1 MNVVT
6 VIPIARGAFVEEL
19 TYYSASLLSP
29 GDLVEIPLRGKR
41 VRALVAG
48 CESAVTHKAELK
60 ASRFSLKKIGKLLTS
75 AYLSPAFLDAART
88 CADFYA
94 APLSLVL
101 SVVLSSTVLDC
112 GESLPALTQHQCG
125 LREERYV
132 VSDSDEERLSLYK
145 KLIRETF
152 VKRRSVLVILPTVKD
167 VSAAALVLGRG
178 INNSVRIV
186 HGEQSTEELGKIIK
200 EFANGTA
207 LLIVGTP
214 TALALTGGSVE
225 TLIVDQ
231 ENTSA
236 YKALA
241 RPFIDMRRFAEFLC
255 DASSVRFI
263 TGDSVLSAESM
274 LRIESG
280 ALTPLVPVKTRA
292 HTHGEVHLINMRNEE
307 RGAVK
312 KKEKGRAIGEAL
324 GKLITETVKKA
335 GHVALLGAR
344 RGVAP
349 STVCGDCGE
358 TVRCLRCGS
367 PVVLHESAGRQ
378 NGESEYIYACH
389 QCGALQEPPEG
400 CQNCGSWKLV
410 MLGIGTQKAREELK
424 ERFPRVPV
432 FSLDSDSVKSR
443 AVAEERVR
451 QFYATRGSI
460 LLGTEMLIP
469 YLQAPIELVG
479 IISVDTLLVIP
490 DFKISERLFVM
501 LTRLRERA
509 VEHFAIQTR
518 NPDAPTIA
526 YAARGQLVEFQRAEL
541 EARRALNYPPYATL
555 IKISRQG
562 KRDTIR
568 TDMEKLT
575 EELREWNPLL
585 YAGPTGAMHILLK
598 IAFPHWPDKRLA
610 GIVKELSP
618 RYAVDI
624 DPSSIL

>member
-75 AYLSPAFLDAART
+75 AYLSPAFLDAARA

-101 SVVLSSTVLDC
+101 SAVLSSTVLDC

-125 LREERYV
+125 LREERYL

-167 VSAAALVLGRG
+167 VSAA
-178 INNSVRIV
+178 
-186 HGEQSTEELGKIIK
+186 
-200 EFANGTA
+200 
-207 LLIVGTP
+207 
-214 TALALTGGSVE
+214 ALALTGGSVE

-280 ALTPLVPVKTRA
+280 ALTPLVPVKT
-292 HTHGEVHLINMRNEE
+292 
-307 RGAVK
+307 
-312 KKEKGRAIGEAL
+312 
-324 GKLITETVKKA
+324 
-335 GHVALLGAR
+335 
-344 RGVAP
+344 
-349 STVCGDCGE
+349 
-358 TVRCLRCGS
+358 
-367 PVVLHESAGRQ
+367 
-378 NGESEYIYACH
+378 
-389 QCGALQEPPEG
+389 
-400 CQNCGSWKLV
+400 
-410 MLGIGTQKAREELK
+410 
-424 ERFPRVPV
+424 
-432 FSLDSDSVKSR
+432 
-443 AVAEERVR
+443 
-451 QFYATRGSI
+451 
-460 LLGTEMLIP
+460 
-469 YLQAPIELVG
+469 
-479 IISVDTLLVIP
+479 P
-490 DFKISERLFVM
+490 D
-501 LTRLRERA
+501 
-509 VEHFAIQTR
+509 
-518 NPDAPTIA
+518 
-526 YAARGQLVEFQRAEL
+526 
-541 EARRALNYPPYATL
+541 
-555 IKISRQG
+555 
-562 KRDTIR
+562 
-568 TDMEKLT
+568 
-575 EELREWNPLL
+575 
-585 YAGPTGAMHILLK
+585 
-598 IAFPHWPDKRLA
+598 
-610 GIVKELSP
+610 
-618 RYAVDI
+618 
-624 DPSSIL
+624 

>member
-75 AYLSPAFLDAART
+75 AYLSPAFLDAARA

-101 SVVLSSTVLDC
+101 
-112 GESLPALTQHQCG
+112 
-125 LREERYV
+125 
-132 VSDSDEERLSLYK
+132 SDSDEERLSLYK

-186 HGEQSTEELGKIIK
+186 HGETSTEELGKIIK

-344 RGVAP
+344 RGV
-349 STVCGDCGE
+349 
-358 TVRCLRCGS
+358 
-367 PVVLHESAGRQ
+367 
-378 NGESEYIYACH
+378 
-389 QCGALQEPPEG
+389 
-400 CQNCGSWKLV
+400 
-410 MLGIGTQKAREELK
+410 
-424 ERFPRVPV
+424 
-432 FSLDSDSVKSR
+432 
-443 AVAEERVR
+443 
-451 QFYATRGSI
+451 
-460 LLGTEMLIP
+460 
-469 YLQAPIELVG
+469 
-479 IISVDTLLVIP
+479 
-490 DFKISERLFVM
+490 
-501 LTRLRERA
+501 
-509 VEHFAIQTR
+509 
-518 NPDAPTIA
+518 
-526 YAARGQLVEFQRAEL
+526 
-541 EARRALNYPPYATL
+541 
-555 IKISRQG
+555 
-562 KRDTIR
+562 KR
-568 TDMEKLT
+568 
-575 EELREWNPLL
+575 
-585 YAGPTGAMHILLK
+585 
-598 IAFPHWPDKRLA
+598 
-610 GIVKELSP
+610 
-618 RYAVDI
+618 
-624 DPSSIL
+624 